1 MIAGKPEIRDML
13 PQGESMIMIDAI
25 TSYTENTVTTSFEIT
40 PSCFFVENGK
50 LSTEG
55 MIENMAQTAI
65 AGSFTKKKQQS
76 KPVNAFIG
84 AITRLNVTAYA
95 RQGSTIHTKIEQK
108 TNLGNMFLVAGTILL
123 NETSIATCDL
133 KIVFGN

>member
-1 MIAGKPEIRDML
+1 MIAGKTEIRDLL

-25 TSYTENTVTTSFEIT
+25 TDYTENTVTTSFEIT
-40 PSCFFVENGK
+40 PACVFIENGK

-55 MIENMAQTAI
+55 MVENMAQTAI
-65 AGSFTKKKQQS
+65 AGSFAKKNQQS
-76 KPVNAFIG
+76 KPANAFIG

-95 RQGSTIHTKIEQK
+95 RQGDTIHTRIEQK
-108 TNLGNMFLVAGTILL
+108 TNLGNMFLVSGTILL
-123 NETSIATCDL
+123 GETPIATCDL